1 MPSCPFWPSQR
12 SQKVQEDKQWG
23 RSHPELLRI
32 RGIYTTVSCQR
43 RNSNVD
49 CAARPSTLLR
59 SGTNTT
65 GKYTR
70 RLTDY
75 HNCSR
80 ERRRKTSRKRNS
92 LPGILNKN
100 TLAAFAS
107 GLKLAAAFGT
117 VAAKTTSLALASI
130 ATGADKFSELVKQE
144 ALRSQKSN
152 AQRTLPKQRKMKG
165 GKRTIRREQKREVLT
180 A

>member
-1 MPSCPFWPSQR
+1 
-12 SQKVQEDKQWG
+12 
-23 RSHPELLRI
+23 L
-32 RGIYTTVSCQR
+32 
-43 RNSNVD
+43 
-49 CAARPSTLLR
+49 A
-59 SGTNTT
+59 
-65 GKYTR
+65 
-70 RLTDY
+70 
-75 HNCSR
+75 
-80 ERRRKTSRKRNS
+80 RRKSRKVATRTRSRSNGES
-92 LPGILNKN
+92 QGNHEPSASKESIKAAEGLA
-100 TLAAFAS
+100 LAAFAS

-152 AQRTLPKQRKMKG
+152 AQRALPKQRKMKG